1 MKKYLLL
8 LVFAISTSTCFALPS
23 RPVASV
29 QERSEELPSDR
40 EIVDALSTLRRLYEV
55 SQAFY
60 NIREDLIET
69 SGDHY
74 IRVAF
79 ADEIGDLDRFAAEA
93 KELLEHYYPDGKYIG
108 GISTFVEY
116 ERIMMI
122 ATKLNYMIDMLW
134 YDFDDHIAIYQE
146 KFVPFKTSYD
156 ESLNAFKEC
165 ETILRDQYGVTG
177 NKFGY
182 EFDVALN
189 ALDETFGTLFS
200 DAEKAMCDGMSFFEL
215 IGEFDERL
223 AGANACV
230 ERLKN
235 IADVTAR
242 EQNAYDEALKTLES
256 ECPDVFDYF
265 IKYFQAIES
274 KFNVALSDND
284 GVKEMIYNQE
294 RTDIYITTV
303 EELIEEISFRVTKA
317 KEVQKCYERCVAASE
332 ETRKT
337 LENIWDSVVS
347 ECPDVYNNYQSVFD
361 DYRNEFDG
369 IEKYGLSDVA
379 QDRSSEADFMQ
390 LLRDFLDRV
399 YYTAGEAQTEQNGTT
414 GVAGVEAAGND
425 AAEYYDLNG
434 AKVTNPRPGTIVIKV
449 DANGKA
455 TKMVAR

>member
-1 MKKYLLL
+1 
-8 LVFAISTSTCFALPS
+8 
-23 RPVASV
+23 
-29 QERSEELPSDR
+29 
-40 EIVDALSTLRRLYEV
+40 
-55 SQAFY
+55 
-60 NIREDLIET
+60 
-69 SGDHY
+69 
-74 IRVAF
+74 
-79 ADEIGDLDRFAAEA
+79 
-93 KELLEHYYPDGKYIG
+93 
-108 GISTFVEY
+108 
-116 ERIMMI
+116 MI

>member
-29 QERSEELPSDR
+29 QKTYEELPSDDQIAEMLGCLR
-40 EIVDALSTLRRLYEV
+40 ERYEMLSDLYYAIMTKIEESGDVYFESVGGWKEKLYELSV
-55 SQAFY
+55 
-60 NIREDLIET
+60 
-69 SGDHY
+69 
-74 IRVAF
+74 
-79 ADEIGDLDRFAAEA
+79 EA
-93 KELLEHYYPDGKYIG
+93 KEVLEQYYSGGKYIG
-108 GISTFVEY
+108 GISTSDEIN
-116 ERIMMI
+116 RILQLTIEIEMMPDV
-122 ATKLNYMIDMLW
+122 LFYMMEA
-134 YDFDDHIAIYQE
+134 HIAMYQE
-146 KFVPFKTSYD
+146 LFVPFKTGYD

-200 DAEKAMCDGMSFFEL
+200 DAEKAMCDGMSFSEL

-425 AAEYYDLNG
+425 AAEYYDLSG

-449 DANGKA
+449 DANGKT
-455 TKMVAR
+455 TKVVVR

>member
-8 LVFAISTSTCFALPS
+8 LVFAISTATCFALPS

-29 QERSEELPSDR
+29 QKASEESPYDEAIGKMLNILQND
-40 EIVDALSTLRRLYEV
+40 YEQFQSV
-55 SQAFY
+55 YYAMEY
-60 NIREDLIET
+60 RIEE
-69 SGDHY
+69 SGDTY
-74 IRVAF
+74 FRDVI
-79 ADEIGDLDRFAAEA
+79 ADRLGYAAEA
-93 KELLEHYYPDGKYIG
+93 KELLEKYYPDGKYIG
-108 GISTFVEY
+108 GISTEEECNEFC
-116 ERIMMI
+116 R
-122 ATKLNYMIDMLW
+122 
-134 YDFDDHIAIYQE
+134 HIAYLIDEILATEYLLRDGVEEHIAMYQGL
-146 KFVPFKTSYD
+146 FVPFKTSYD
-156 ESLNAFKEC
+156 ESLSAFKAC

-200 DAEKAMCDGMSFFEL
+200 DAEKAMCDGMSFSEL

-294 RTDIYITTV
+294 RTDIYITSV

-361 DYRNEFDG
+361 DYRNELDG

-425 AAEYYDLNG
+425 DAEYFDLTG
-434 AKVTNPRPGTIVIKV
+434 AKVTDPRPGTTVIKV
-449 DANGKA
+449 DANGKT
-455 TKMVAR
+455 TKMVVR

>member
-8 LVFAISTSTCFALPS
+8 LVFAISTATCFALPS

-29 QERSEELPSDR
+29 QKTSEELPSDD
-40 EIVDALSTLRRLYEV
+40 EIAYVLSKLQQVYEM
-55 SQAFY
+55 SQDFY
-60 NIREDLIET
+60 NDREDLIET
-69 SGDHY
+69 SGDLY

-79 ADEIGDLDRFAAEA
+79 ADEIGDFDRLAAEA
-93 KELLEHYYPDGKYIG
+93 KELLEHYYPYMEYIG
-108 GISTFVEY
+108 GITTFDEY
-116 ERIMMI
+116 VRIPMI
-122 ATKLNYMIDMLW
+122 ATELNHMIDMLR
-134 YDFDDHIAIYQE
+134 YDFDAHIAMYQE
-146 KFVPFKTSYD
+146 KFVPFKTNYD

-200 DAEKAMCDGMSFFEL
+200 DAEKAMCDGMSFSEL

-449 DANGKA
+449 DANGKT
-455 TKMVAR
+455 TKVVVR